1 VITVNDPQAERALM
15 ASKQRVAAL
24 FKQHKLVEAHQ
35 AAREYRD
42 GCARALGDTHPA
54 VASATA
60 DLGLMALELGTLDRV
75 DEALDHFT
83 ASLALCA
90 F

>member
-1 VITVNDPQAERALM
+1 M

-24 FKQHKLVEAHQ
+24 FKQQKLAEAHE

-42 GCARALGDTHPA
+42 GCVRALGDSHPA

-60 DLGLMALELGTLDRV
+60 DLGLMALELGTLDKV
-75 DEALDHFT
+75 DEALDLFT
-83 ASLALCA
+83 ASLALCVKHR